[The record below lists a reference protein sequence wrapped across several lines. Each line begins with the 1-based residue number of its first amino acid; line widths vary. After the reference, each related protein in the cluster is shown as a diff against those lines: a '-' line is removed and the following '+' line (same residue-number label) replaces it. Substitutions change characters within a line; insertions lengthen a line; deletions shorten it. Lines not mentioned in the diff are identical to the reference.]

1 MTRMAD
7 GRMVP
12 AQTSFNGNATR
23 QNKLLVVL
31 QYYDGDK
38 AAVEA
43 LGTLISDLERIRNRN
58 ADILIFGRAD
68 AAEFDPSVKAK
79 LASKFDKVT
88 FLRCRRKGS
97 RSYPYG
103 PNEMFYDLVTLL
115 GQTSP
120 WRDDYF
126 AFLNLEADC
135 TPLHPGWIA
144 ELAHAFKDAKAHG
157 YAAIGHI
164 HENPTP
170 HMNGVAV
177 YDIDIWK
184 LVGSG
189 KLNGGSPNVAF
200 DIDHAKDI
208 LPLAVDTAFV
218 MLDFKRPTIAP
229 DDLFKPQKGSNVEPS
244 IYHGVKDDTAR
255 EAVRA
260 KHITFTPVSAAAQRT
275 VFTYSAMDGHMGA
288 NEHQSILSFWR
299 EGWTSRGWNPVVLT
313 SRDASGNGRYQE
325 LLARLKQIPGARV
338 DQFVRWLALDNLGGG
353 FLVDFDVLPGRLTP
367 ADLVKFEAV
376 AAFAG
381 DDDSSLCAARFDRTN
396 IRKWAD
402 ALLTFE
408 VQPGETEVSDRTLF
422 DRVYNAE
429 VDTFRFP
436 LTVPYGE
443 TSWRDAPMVHFSSEA
458 MLRSGVR
465 GERKSAAMEKYLRG
479 E

>member
-23 QNKLLVVL
+23 QNKLLVIV

-38 AAVEA
+38 AEA
-43 LGTLISDLERIRNRN
+43 ESLGTLIADLERIRNRN

-68 AAEFDPSVKAK
+68 AAEFDPAVRAK
-79 LASKFDKVT
+79 LASKFDKVN

-103 PNEMFYDLVTLL
+103 PNEMFYDLVTFL

-120 WRDDYF
+120 WKDDYY

-157 YAAIGHI
+157 YAVIGHI
-164 HENPTP
+164 HENPAP
-170 HMNGVAV
+170 HMNGVGV

-208 LPLAVDTAFV
+208 LPLAVDSAFI
-218 MLDFKRPTIAP
+218 MLDFKRPTILP
-229 DDLFKPQKGSNVEPS
+229 EDLFKSQKGSNVEPS

-260 KHITFTPVSAAAQRT
+260 KHITFTPVTAAAQRT
-275 VFTYSAMDGHMGA
+275 VFTYSAMSGYVGI
-288 NEHQSILSFWR
+288 NEQQSLLSFWR
-299 EGWTSRGWNPVVLT
+299 EGWISRGWNPVVLT
-313 SRDASGNGRYQE
+313 SRDASGNGRYVE
-325 LLARLKQIPGARV
+325 LLARLAQIPGVKV

-353 FLVDFDVLPGRLTP
+353 FLVDNDVLPGRLTP
-367 ADLVKFEAV
+367 ADLVKFSTV
-376 AAFAG
+376 AAFASDT
-381 DDDSSLCAARFDRTN
+381 DDSLCAARFDRVN
-396 IRKWAD
+396 VCKWVD
-402 ALLTFE
+402 ALLSFE
-408 VQPGETEVSDRTLF
+408 VQPGETSVTDRSLF
-422 DRVYNAE
+422 DRVYNVE
-429 VDTFRFP
+429 VDTYRHP
-436 LTVPYGE
+436 LTAAYGE
-443 TSWRDAPMVHFSSEA
+443 QGWREAPMVHFSSQA
-458 MLRSGVR
+458 LAKNGVR
-465 GERKSAAMEKYLRG
+465 GERKSAAMERYLRG